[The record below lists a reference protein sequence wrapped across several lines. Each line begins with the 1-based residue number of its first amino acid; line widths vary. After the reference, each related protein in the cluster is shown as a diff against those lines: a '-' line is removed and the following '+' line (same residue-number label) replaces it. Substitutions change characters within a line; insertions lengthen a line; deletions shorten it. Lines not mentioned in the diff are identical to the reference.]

1 MGSSAVESVIR
12 RLILLLLI
20 HTARCIRVRS
30 LWLDLRPPIHSPTPV
45 RASNDEIDP
54 YGQML
59 DLYESVSS
67 DPKAPKISGPAIQN
81 ILVRHDQSFSV
92 ADESVSSMIIVH
104 DDRSND
110 AYSYQSKSPAGRV
123 LLDPSVPDINSGV
136 RYAFPFLILQSTS
149 VAERINKSLLSY
161 AVSQAK
167 RCSKISGTSRE
178 SRVVVCVRNIDEF
191 YKLTDPART
200 NAITS
205 HSDDPSSS
213 GDSESDIVV
222 ALPPN
227 SALWVTALSYWA
239 SESNCR
245 ASRSS

>member
-1 MGSSAVESVIR
+1 MGSSTVESVTH

-20 HTARCIRVRS
+20 HTAGCIRVRS
-30 LWLDLRPPIHSPTPV
+30 FWLDLRPPIHSLT
-45 RASNDEIDP
+45 ADDEIDP

-59 DLYESVSS
+59 DIYEAVSS

-110 AYSYQSKSPAGRV
+110 TYSYQSNSPVGRV

-149 VAERINKSLLSY
+149 VVETINKSLLSY

-178 SRVVVCVRNIDEF
+178 SRVVVCVRNMDEF
-191 YKLTDPART
+191 YKLMDPART

-205 HSDDPSSS
+205 HSNDPSSS
-213 GDSESDIVV
+213 GDSEWDMVV

-227 SALWVTALSYWA
+227 SALWVKALSYWA
-239 SESNCR
+239 SESDYGH
-245 ASRSS
+245 